1 MALNP
6 VQIRFLRGQAHHL
19 KPVVIV
25 GQHGLSENVIAEIEG
40 ALDAHE
46 LIKVRLNADDREDR
60 REMIERIAAGASAE
74 LVQKIGHVA
83 VFFRRNDDKPRLALP
98 A

>member
-1 MALNP
+1 MPLNP
-6 VQIRFLRGQAHHL
+6 DQIRFLRGQAHHL

-25 GQHGLSENVIAEIEG
+25 GQQGLSENVVAEIEG

-46 LIKVRLNADDREDR
+46 LIKVRLNADDRAAR
-60 REMIERIAAGASAE
+60 QEMIERITSSSAAE

-83 VFFRRNDDKPRLALP
+83 VFFRRNEDKPRLALP